1 MTSGYS
7 SLEAASNRGR
17 RRMFTAPEREFQNPA
32 YRATPAVT
40 LRHREMKSGE
50 GKRGSIAKR
59 WSRRTRTSR
68 QRQTCRSFG
77 RADVD
82 TSLDGRGRAQPFG
95 GGRTFGARNA
105 TTGSSAVR
113 SVRGRWPS
121 SRRRCYRPG
130 LRWPVGGPRK
140 TFRGRLRALSLS
152 RRPNWGDCRQCPLTA
167 ALQRAGVPESYLAS
181 VANRS
186 VTCPTRLVT
195 RTK

>member
-1 MTSGYS
+1 LPRSDHVYPRS
-7 SLEAASNRGR
+7 STRARPGP
-17 RRMFTAPEREFQNPA
+17 APTFPTCLPRKVRVPD
-32 YRATPAVT
+32 
-40 LRHREMKSGE
+40 S
-50 GKRGSIAKR
+50 
-59 WSRRTRTSR
+59 
-68 QRQTCRSFG
+68 TCRSFG

-105 TTGSSAVR
+105 TTGSSAVS

-186 VTCPTRLVT
+186 VTLFRGALHLLD
-195 RTK
+195 